1 VAAER
6 ASLKKVKKYIHEYID
21 ALEKGGLPIERVFL
35 FGSYAK
41 GRTSQ
46 WSDIDVC
53 VISSRFGKRVDPYE
67 YLWTKRRRDD
77 VLRGIEPVGF
87 HPKDFID
94 EDPLAWE
101 IKTTG
106 IEVWP
111 NKKRKNGRR
120 KKQVTMK
127 RFNKTR

>member
-1 VAAER
+1 MAAKR
-6 ASLKKVKKYIHEYID
+6 TSLKKVKGYINEYID
-21 ALEKGGLPIERVFL
+21 ALQDDGLPIEKVFL
-35 FGSYAK
+35 FGSFAK
-41 GRTSQ
+41 GRTGH

-53 VISSRFGKRVDPYE
+53 VISSRFGKKVDPYE

-77 VLRGIEPVGF
+77 VVRGIEPVGF

-111 NKKRKNGRR
+111 NKRRKAVRRKNRQR
-120 KKQVTMK
+120 PKSL
-127 RFNKTR
+127 